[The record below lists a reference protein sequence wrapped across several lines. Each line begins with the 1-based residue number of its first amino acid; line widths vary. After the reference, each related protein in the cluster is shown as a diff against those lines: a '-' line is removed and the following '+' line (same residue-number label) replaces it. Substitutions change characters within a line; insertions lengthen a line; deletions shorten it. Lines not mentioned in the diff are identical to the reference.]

1 LTCERGEYSFE
12 AVVRL
17 RKLAGSSLD
26 RLSMALVPI
35 RHVDT
40 LNVAPAAF
48 AANGLAIALVQ
59 LLMRAG
65 GGKKEGERTL
75 ILWCL

>member
-1 LTCERGEYSFE
+1 LTCKRCEYSFE

-26 RLSMALVPI
+26 RLSMALVPV
-35 RHVDT
+35 RHVGT
-40 LNVAPAAF
+40 LSVAPAAL

-65 GGKKEGERTL
+65 GRRERRKER
-75 ILWCL
+75 